1 VKILSAH
8 QIRETDAYTIQHG
21 PIASIDLMER
31 ASRVFTE
38 WLATKFGN
46 NNKIYIVCGTGNNGG
61 DGMAVGR
68 MLYEKEYQVAACVV
82 GTGTGSED
90 FQINK
95 EKLSRD
101 IQIPIIEKKSDIP
114 DFKDY
119 EIIIDAIFGSGLS
132 RAPSGI
138 YASVINAINHSPGIR
153 VSVDI
158 SSGLFCDSSSNTN
171 ISVQAEYTVSFQ
183 LPKMALLMA
192 ENDDSVGSWEVVDIG
207 LDKGFIN
214 REVTP
219 FHYLTKSFL
228 DPFLFPRKK
237 HAHKGDFGKGLL
249 ITGSYG
255 KMGASVLCARAYM
268 RSGAGLLTV
277 LAPKCGYQII
287 QTTIPEAMVVTNGND
302 TISDDLPPLDDYD
315 IIGIGPGIGVGKSTT
330 NAVKRIL
337 ELANHPVVI
346 DADGLNIIS
355 QNRQLLKLIP
365 PQSILTPHPKEFERL
380 TGEATDNF
388 NTIKKLIEFAK
399 KLKCYVI
406 LKGAHTAISTP
417 EGKVYFNSTGNPGM
431 ATGGSGDVLT
441 GVITS
446 LMAQHQSP
454 FHAAILGVFVHGL
467 SGDIA
472 ADFLG
477 QDGMIASDIVDHLPD
492 ALNSLHGS

>member
-8 QIRETDAYTIQHG
+8 QIRETDAYTIQHE

-31 ASRVFTE
+31 AAQAFTE
-38 WLATKFGN
+38 WFTNKFENTKN
-46 NNKIYIVCGTGNNGG
+46 IYIVCGTGNNGG

-68 MLYEKEYQVAACVV
+68 MLYEKEYQIAACVV
-82 GTGTGSED
+82 GTGSGSED

-95 EKLSRD
+95 GKLSRD
-101 IQIPIIEKKSDIP
+101 IEIPVIEKESDIP
-114 DFKDY
+114 DFNGY
-119 EIIIDAIFGSGLS
+119 EIIIDAIFGSGLARS
-132 RAPSGI
+132 PSGI
-138 YASVINAINHSPGIR
+138 YALVINTINHSPGIR
-153 VSVDI
+153 VSIDI
-158 SSGLFCDSSSNTN
+158 ASGLFCDSSSNTN
-171 ISVQAEYTVSFQ
+171 ISIQAAYTVSFQ
-183 LPKMALLMA
+183 LPKMAFLMA
-192 ENDDSVGSWEVVDIG
+192 ENDESVGSWEVVDIG
-207 LDKGFIN
+207 LDKGFLK

-219 FHYLTKSFL
+219 FHYLTKSFF

-277 LAPKCGYQII
+277 LAPKCGYHII
-287 QTTIPEAMVVTNGND
+287 QTTVPEAMVVTNGND
-302 TISDDLPPLDDYD
+302 IINDDLPPLDDYD
-315 IIGIGPGIGVGKSTT
+315 IIGIGPGIGVGKSTI

-337 ELANHPVVI
+337 ELTDNPVVI

-355 QNRQLLKLIP
+355 KNRQLLKLIP

-380 TGEATDNF
+380 TGEANDNF
-388 NTIKKLIEFAK
+388 DTIKKLIEFAK
-399 KLKCYVI
+399 RLKCYVI

-417 EGKVYFNSTGNPGM
+417 DGKVYFNSTGNPGM

-446 LMAQHQSP
+446 LIAQHQSS

-467 SGDIA
+467 SGDIT

-492 ALNSLHGS
+492 ALNSIHGN